1 MRKIVNPRR
10 CSSTDFSTS
19 CASGCIPLF
28 VGDTGPD
35 DLLQRHARSASF
47 DLVDTSRLENGVV
60 ILSYQVSAADG
71 NRK

>member
-1 MRKIVNPRR
+1 MLEHGLLDELRLWVY
-10 CSSTDFSTS
+10 
-19 CASGCIPLF
+19 PLF

-35 DLLQRHARSASF
+35 DLLQRHVRSASF
-47 DLVDTSRLENGVV
+47 ELVDTSRLENGVV